1 AAKASA
7 AVKKAAAKPAGRK
20 SVSAAQKASSGVRK
34 AAAKPAASA
43 SSSARKATASAKKA
57 GTTVRKAATT
67 RASASAKSATASAR
81 KLTAKRPITKASTKS
96 KTGASST
103 KLSAKGKS
111 LGEQVYRQVEEL
123 VESGKTAKSAFA
135 VVARERK
142 MTVANVQQH
151 YYRFKRKASVS
162 ARKAESSVKRVQ
174 NRTISRVSKATKD
187 STKQVRDL
195 GSKLREED
203 LSQISTDVVKAFND
217 LLSEARK
224 NPRFRKLEKSFT
236 ALLTR

>member
-1 AAKASA
+1 
-7 AVKKAAAKPAGRK
+7 
-20 SVSAAQKASSGVRK
+20 VRK
-34 AAAKPAASA
+34 AAAKPAATA
-43 SSSARKATASAKKA
+43 TSSARKGTATAKKAGSSVRKAAAKPVARATASAKS
-57 GTTVRKAATT
+57 
-67 RASASAKSATASAR
+67 ASASAH
-81 KLTAKRPITKASTKS
+81 KLTGKRPTTTRS
-96 KTGASST
+96 
-103 KLSAKGKS
+103 SAKSTTGIKISAAGKS
-111 LGEQVYRQVEEL
+111 LGEQVYRQVDEL

-174 NRTISRVSKATKD
+174 NRTISRVSKATNA

-203 LSQISTDVVKAFND
+203 LSQISTDVVKAFSD

-236 ALLTR
+236 TLLTR

>member
-1 AAKASA
+1 
-7 AVKKAAAKPAGRK
+7 V
-20 SVSAAQKASSGVRK
+20 
-34 AAAKPAASA
+34 
-43 SSSARKATASAKKA
+43 ARATASAKS
-57 GTTVRKAATT
+57 
-67 RASASAKSATASAR
+67 ASASAH
-81 KLTAKRPITKASTKS
+81 KLTGKRPTTTRS
-96 KTGASST
+96 
-103 KLSAKGKS
+103 SAKSTTGIKISAAGKS
-111 LGEQVYRQVEEL
+111 LGEQVYRQVDEL

-174 NRTISRVSKATKD
+174 NRTISRVSKATNA

-203 LSQISTDVVKAFND
+203 LSQISTDVVKAFSD

-236 ALLTR
+236 TLLTR